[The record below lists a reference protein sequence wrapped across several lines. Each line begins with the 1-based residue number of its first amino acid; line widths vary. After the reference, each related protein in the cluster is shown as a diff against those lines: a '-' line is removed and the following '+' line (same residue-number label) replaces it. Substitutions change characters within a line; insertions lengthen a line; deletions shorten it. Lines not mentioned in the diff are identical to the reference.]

1 MNQNIDGTISHQ
13 QQMQNNTPTIDDRL
27 STKLNHLVQKA
38 VDEAIEQ
45 HRIKGE
51 SIALGENGQVKII
64 PPEEITP
71 LADKLKQRQAHRQ
84 QIHHPS
90 QKP

>member
-1 MNQNIDGTISHQ
+1 MDFSPENISA
-13 QQMQNNTPTIDDRL
+13 L
-27 STKLNHLVQKA
+27 FQKA

-51 SIALGENGQVKII
+51 SIAVSVQGKVKIV

-71 LADKLKQRQAHRQ
+71 LADKLKQREARQ
-84 QIHHPS
+84 QTHT
-90 QKP
+90 

>member
-1 MNQNIDGTISHQ
+1 MNNSIPDK
-13 QQMQNNTPTIDDRL
+13 L
-27 STKLNHLVQKA
+27 STICDSLFPKA

-51 SIALGENGQVKII
+51 SIAVSENGKVKIL

-71 LADKLKQRQAHRQ
+71 LADKLKQRAA
-84 QIHHPS
+84 
-90 QKP
+90 QKHSKETV

>member
-1 MNQNIDGTISHQ
+1 MKKIDFSPENISA
-13 QQMQNNTPTIDDRL
+13 L
-27 STKLNHLVQKA
+27 FQKA

-51 SIALGENGQVKII
+51 SIAVSVQGRVKIV

-71 LADKLKQRQAHRQ
+71 LADKLKQRAARQ
-84 QIHHPS
+84 QTHT
-90 QKP
+90 

>member
-1 MNQNIDGTISHQ
+1 MNKIDFSPENISA
-13 QQMQNNTPTIDDRL
+13 L
-27 STKLNHLVQKA
+27 FQKA

-51 SIALGENGQVKII
+51 SIAVSVQGKVKIV

-71 LADKLKQRQAHRQ
+71 LADKLKQRAAQKH
-84 QIHHPS
+84 S
-90 QKP
+90 QKTV